1 MERSRPTLGVLELW
15 ERMKTVDG
23 TEDIQEIAVH
33 MLDYSV
39 IVMAA
44 IVLQLLAAKALEQF
58 TGLQPPTQLLI
69 WSQLVV
75 ALVIVGG
82 IVSLLVLD
90 VREPRRTL

>member
-90 VREPRRTL
+90 VREPRRTV